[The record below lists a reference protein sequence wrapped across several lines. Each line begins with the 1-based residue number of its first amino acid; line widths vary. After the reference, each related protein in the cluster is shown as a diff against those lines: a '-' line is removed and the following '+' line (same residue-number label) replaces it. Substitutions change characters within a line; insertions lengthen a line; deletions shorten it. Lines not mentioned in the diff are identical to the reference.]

1 MVTVEVYTSRTCP
14 YCSRAKALLNSK
26 GVRFRELLVDGNPE
40 IISQAVKRSGGRRT
54 VPQIFIENYHVG
66 GYDDLSQLDNEGK
79 LDLMLGL
86 NDSQLGRKV

>member
-66 GYDDLSQLDNEGK
+66 GYDDLSQLDNEEK